1 MQNNENQREI
11 ALLLD
16 WENIRFGLQQ
26 RNLVPNISAI
36 REEAESLGRVV
47 VSRAYA
53 DFQNYALSND
63 PRRLYAAGI
72 RACFTSPA
80 GFTRAAR
87 TVCPLSGR
95 TALT

>member
-1 MQNNENQREI
+1 MQKNENQREI

-63 PRRLYAAGI
+63 PRRLYAAGH
-72 RACFTSPA
+72 RAGLRPGQSLPK
-80 GFTRAAR
+80 RRERHAAR
-87 TVCPLSGR
+87 QEEQR
-95 TALT
+95 